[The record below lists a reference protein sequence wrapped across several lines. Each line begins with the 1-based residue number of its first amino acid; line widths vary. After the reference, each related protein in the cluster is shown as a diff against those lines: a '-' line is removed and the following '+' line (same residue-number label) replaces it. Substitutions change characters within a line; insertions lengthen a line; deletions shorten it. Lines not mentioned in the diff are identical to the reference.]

1 MMRVLQKLAVL
12 SALCIMSMVCLTG
25 MAETGNGMIRQRA
38 EQVRALGFALS
49 DDVLESI
56 LAEGEFYFH
65 DAESDALL
73 LALGAGHYD
82 YDTGDWSPFSNEIY
96 AFDEEVF
103 DEDHMY
109 TLFLKG
115 VQAIVPD
122 IEITEVREDLSGLNE
137 YHEGVR
143 SVSFLCN
150 GHPYTFQLKGMRDW
164 FDLDML
170 GYMAAVIEAEGCP
183 FKLYSFEAD
192 YQFVALFYGD
202 QAKAASVEAFLH

>member
-1 MMRVLQKLAVL
+1 
-12 SALCIMSMVCLTG
+12 MSIAYLTG
-25 MAETGNGMIRQRA
+25 TAETGDAMIQQGA

-49 DDVLESI
+49 DDVLQSI
-56 LAEGEFYFH
+56 LAEEVFDFH
-65 DAESDALL
+65 RAGSDAIL

-82 YDTGDWSPFSNEIY
+82 CDTGDWSPFSNEIY
-96 AFDEEVF
+96 AFDEEVL

-122 IEITEVREDLSGLNE
+122 VVITEIREDLSGLDQC
-137 YHEGVR
+137 HEGIR

-150 GHPYTFQLKGMRDW
+150 GHPYTFQLKGQRDW

-170 GYMAAVIEAEGCP
+170 EYMASVIDAEGCP
-183 FKLYSFEAD
+183 FRLYSFEAD
-192 YQFVALFYGD
+192 YQCVTLLYGD
-202 QAKAASVEAFLH
+202 QAKAASVEAFLR